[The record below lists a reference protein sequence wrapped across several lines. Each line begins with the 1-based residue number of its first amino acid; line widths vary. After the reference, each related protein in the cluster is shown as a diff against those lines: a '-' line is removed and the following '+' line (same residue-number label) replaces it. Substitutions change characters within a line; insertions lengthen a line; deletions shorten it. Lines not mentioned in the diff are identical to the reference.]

1 MNKNWTKEGYK
12 LYALKDGFIMNFTMG
27 SSESIENEILAKG
40 SRNYDFWLVEKDGK
54 IDFYSVK
61 IDPMA
66 QGLGIEITKE
76 KTISGTIVE
85 DKRSNYQGFGA
96 FGGGIVVEFINYKII
111 EKPLEPNKKE
121 IKITLNGIKVNNNY
135 IPCHFSIDNL
145 SNCVWVY
152 ARDYGRGTL
161 PEELGAVTNDTDSR
175 EDYFET
181 DYIAV
186 TPLNKYF
193 NACKKSAIYSR
204 IKDMKS
210 KIKYCKKQIAIY
222 ISGYYQEMY
231 QKELLEAQNSLKSY
245 EAEYQKIA

>member
-1 MNKNWTKEGYK
+1 MNK
-12 LYALKDGFIMNFTMG
+12 
-27 SSESIENEILAKG
+27 
-40 SRNYDFWLVEKDGK
+40 
-54 IDFYSVK
+54 
-61 IDPMA
+61 
-66 QGLGIEITKE
+66 
-76 KTISGTIVE
+76 
-85 DKRSNYQGFGA
+85 
-96 FGGGIVVEFINYKII
+96 
-111 EKPLEPNKKE
+111 
-121 IKITLNGIKVNNNY
+121 IKITLNGIKVNDNY
-135 IPCHFSIDNL
+135 IPCYFSIDNL

-161 PEELGAVTNDTDSR
+161 PEELGTVTNDTDSR

-181 DYIAV
+181 DHVAV

-210 KIKYCKKQIAIY
+210 RIKYCEKQIAIY